1 MPGPVP
7 KPDGQR
13 ARRNVSELAWTD
25 LPAVGRSGPVPKPP
39 AGSGWSARGKAWW
52 KDAWGTPSATQWGD
66 RGDYWSAVR
75 RAELEDAWGSTKDPK
90 YLPEMRHLEA
100 ALGLTAKARKELRWR
115 IVAEGVVVE
124 QNGEAK
130 RDELADRRRRAG

>member
-1 MPGPVP
+1 VSDR

-13 ARRNVSELAWTD
+13 IRRNQPEIAWTD
-25 LPAVGRSGPVPKPP
+25 LPSAGRPGPAPKIP
-39 AGSGWSARGKAWW
+39 AGAGWSARAKLWW
-52 KDAWGTPSATQWGD
+52 KDAWGTPSATQWND

-90 YLPEMRHLEA
+90 YLAEMRHLET

-115 IVAEGVVVE
+115 IVDGETVVE
-124 QNGEAK
+124 ENGEK
-130 RDELADRRRRAG
+130 RRDELAERRRKAS